1 MGRHLESRKQGH
13 VKEVTWTE
21 TQFKE
26 KEITQWLQQ
35 GIQLQTSGQ
44 TCALEASDLQASEHA
59 DGIYLSAQ
67 WQVVCSKSIY
77 QNCKAVTC
85 SARIALIQ

>member
-13 VKEVTWTE
+13 VKEVTWAE

-44 TCALEASDLQASEHA
+44 TCAL
-59 DGIYLSAQ
+59 
-67 WQVVCSKSIY
+67 
-77 QNCKAVTC
+77 
-85 SARIALIQ
+85 